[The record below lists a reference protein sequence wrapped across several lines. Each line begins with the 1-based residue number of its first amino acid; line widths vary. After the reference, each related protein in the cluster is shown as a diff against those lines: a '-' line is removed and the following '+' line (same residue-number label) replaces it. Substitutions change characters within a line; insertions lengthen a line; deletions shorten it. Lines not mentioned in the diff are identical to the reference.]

1 MLALKLIQIK
11 GSTSVK
17 AMFAQLQTTFLKALG
32 DPQSELI
39 VRRAVIDNI
48 ELLINTAPKVDPIV
62 KELTALIESDKING
76 EQKIEVSEALAL
88 VIRGK
93 GKVIT

>member
-1 MLALKLIQIK
+1 
-11 GSTSVK
+11 
-17 AMFAQLQTTFLKALG
+17 
-32 DPQSELI
+32 
-39 VRRAVIDNI
+39 VIENL

-62 KELTALIESDKING
+62 KELTALIENDKING

-93 GKVIT
+93 GKAIT